1 MQIGPNSHVV
11 TQCICPQ
18 HNSVNYI
25 HDKQIFCKTVSHI
38 LESWMRQMGVS
49 ESSEVIGNGTYI
61 SGPVYMNIHLHLHLH
76 LFYLCFFGCCK
87 KFSKT
92 CYLSII

>member
-1 MQIGPNSHVV
+1 MQIRPNSHVV

-49 ESSEVIGNGTYI
+49 ESSEVLGNGTYI
-61 SGPVYMNIHLHLHLH
+61 SEYTCQ
-76 LFYLCFFGCCK
+76 CFFGCCK

-92 CYLSII
+92 CYLSIIYIIRNVIC